1 MALNIFNEFF
11 ASSGSVQSKSAFGHI
26 KRYKEENNIPDE
38 HIRFHFKP
46 SKAENTLFF
55 LTLDTWSELDPG
67 HVNFIIQNLATGNVV
82 NPKIIL
88 DTTMEDFVGQQF
100 YDVIYMLAQA
110 GVPSD
115 KIIILTS
122 QPQTQNFKNEFFL
135 NDFKTIHYDMFA
147 TAYFN
152 FANDQN
158 LWREIKPRVLEKH
171 LICFMKRPR
180 LLRLIANGIMRAKD
194 YDKKAHYSWHFDY
207 NETRDLFGFRQN
219 IKAFERIKAL
229 KLKGTEGIVDIFDGN
244 YIEKQIYD
252 SIEGNLEWIVDP
264 YVADTGGV
272 NLPMETHRK
281 LDTSVMFEEH
291 IKIVD
296 NSFFTEKTYKNFV
309 YGLPFVGF
317 GIPNYESRLNSRG
330 YQCWDNFFETKVDES
345 NYYSALGSH
354 IELLD
359 ELCNMPLADLQEK
372 LNSKE
377 SIEMLESNQ
386 RMFKL
391 QHEIKGLITALNC
404 IEEVW

>member
-1 MALNIFNEFF
+1 
-11 ASSGSVQSKSAFGHI
+11 
-26 KRYKEENNIPDE
+26 
-38 HIRFHFKP
+38 
-46 SKAENTLFF
+46 
-55 LTLDTWSELDPG
+55 
-67 HVNFIIQNLATGNVV
+67 
-82 NPKIIL
+82 
-88 DTTMEDFVGQQF
+88 
-100 YDVIYMLAQA
+100 
-110 GVPSD
+110 
-115 KIIILTS
+115 
-122 QPQTQNFKNEFFL
+122 
-135 NDFKTIHYDMFA
+135 MFA
-147 TAYFN
+147 TAYLN
-152 FANDQN
+152 FANDES

-194 YDKKAHYSWHFDY
+194 YTKQAHYSWHFDY

-219 IKAFERIKAL
+219 LKAFDRINAL
-229 KLKGTEGIVDIFDGN
+229 KLPGSEDIVDIFDGS

-252 SIEGNLEWIVDP
+252 PIDGNLEWIIDP
-264 YVADTGGV
+264 HVADTGGV

-281 LDTSVMFEEH
+281 LDTSVMFEDH

-317 GIPNYESRLNSRG
+317 GIPNYESRLNSSG
-330 YQCWDNFFETKVDES
+330 YQCWDNFFKLQVDES
-345 NYYSALGSH
+345 NYFTALSSH

-359 ELCNMPLADLQEK
+359 EICDMPLADLQDL

-386 RMFKL
+386 RMFRL

>member
-11 ASSGSVQSKSAFGHI
+11 APSGSVQSKSAFGHI
-26 KRYKEENNIPDE
+26 KRYKEENNIPDDI
-38 HIRFHFKP
+38 IRFHFKP
-46 SKAENTLFF
+46 AKNQDTLFF

-67 HVNFIIQNLATGNVV
+67 HVNFIIQNLASGDVV

-88 DTTMEDFVGQQF
+88 DTTMEDFVGKQF
-100 YDVIYMLAQA
+100 YDVIYMLAHA

-115 KIIILTS
+115 RIIILTS

-135 NDFKTIHYDMFA
+135 NDFNTIHYDMFA
-147 TAYFN
+147 TAYLN
-152 FANDQN
+152 FANDKN

-180 LLRLIANGIMRAKD
+180 LLRLIANGIMRAKG
-194 YDKKAHYSWHFDY
+194 YDKQAHYSWHFDY
-207 NETRDLFGFRQN
+207 NETRDIFGFRQN
-219 IKAFERIKAL
+219 MKAFERIKAL
-229 KLKGTEGIVDIFDGN
+229 KLKGTEDIVDIFDGN

-264 YVADTGGV
+264 YVSDTGGI

-317 GIPNYESRLNSRG
+317 GIPNYESRLNSSG
-330 YQCWDNFFETKVDES
+330 YQCWDNFFETQVDES
-345 NYYSALGSH
+345 NYFSALSSH

-359 ELCNMPLADLQEK
+359 ELCNMPLADLQEQ

-391 QHEIKGLITALNC
+391 QHEIKSLITALNC
-404 IEEVW
+404 IE